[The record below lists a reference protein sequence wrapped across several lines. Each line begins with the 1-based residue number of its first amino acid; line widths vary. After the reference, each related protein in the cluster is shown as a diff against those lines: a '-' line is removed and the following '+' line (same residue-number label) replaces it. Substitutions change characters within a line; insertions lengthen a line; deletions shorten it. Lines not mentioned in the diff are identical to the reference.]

1 MLYAVPSRMIHSELR
16 DQEISQV
23 RRPEAPPHRLPLS
36 RSIPKLT
43 SEQSVLQHPLEQFDI
58 ILQAKIGTDGG
69 LDLADGMKN
78 SRMVTS
84 AETTAD
90 FRQ

>member
-1 MLYAVPSRMIHSELR
+1 M
-16 DQEISQV
+16 
-23 RRPEAPPHRLPLS
+23 
-36 RSIPKLT
+36 
-43 SEQSVLQHPLEQFDI
+43 QHPLEQFDI